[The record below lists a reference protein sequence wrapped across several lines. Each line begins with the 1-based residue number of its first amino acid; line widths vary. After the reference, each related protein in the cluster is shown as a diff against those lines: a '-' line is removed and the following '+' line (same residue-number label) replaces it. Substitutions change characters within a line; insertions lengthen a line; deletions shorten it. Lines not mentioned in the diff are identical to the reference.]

1 MKKKLILCNAA
12 IIIVGFVAAFLFE
25 VVQIQQQYQKEFTMR
40 LDTALAILSSES
52 DELEQQPVVTAKEV
66 GRLISQSGQQM
77 RISIISTSGK
87 VIADSFA
94 DELNQNHLTRP
105 EIQQAL
111 KSGRGYDTR
120 MSASV
125 GQRFYYEAVYIPNR
139 YFIRAALPTASLD
152 GTINRLWLTAIL
164 SMLFGIAIVSTVTG
178 ILVFHMTEPLNR
190 LTVAARR
197 ISDGDYTSRVDGEYN
212 DEIGLLAR
220 SFNTM
225 AVSTQAA
232 VIELTRKQGQ
242 LEGVLQGMADGV
254 LAVSSN
260 NEILFLNQ
268 SARNLLSRPT
278 MKTGDRFEGSLFIS
292 KVSGMMLDTIQN
304 GKIRKES
311 LDGAGDRHFLVYVAP
326 ITGQKN
332 TALAVITDVTRMRKL
347 EQMRSEFVAN
357 VTHELKTPLT
367 SIRGSIEL
375 LKSADRD
382 EKTRR
387 YFYDV
392 LDIEAERLHHLIDDM
407 LVLSQIENAKDDPQS
422 KRMSV
427 KEGLQNCVDRLDAVA
442 RKNEISLSL
451 DVGESL
457 FVSCS
462 PMRFEQLFC
471 NLIENAIKYNKP
483 GGSVVVTALKQRK
496 MVLVRVRDTG
506 IGIAPEHF
514 ERLFERFYR
523 VDTSRSRE
531 IGGTGL
537 GLSIVK
543 HLAALYGGEVGVESE
558 VGKGSTFSVWLPL
571 LPPEEPAAAAENP
584 DGTEE

>member
-1 MKKKLILCNAA
+1 MKKRLMLCNAA

-25 VVQIQQQYQKEFTMR
+25 TIQVQNQYKNEFTKR
-40 LDTALAILSSES
+40 LDTALSILSE
-52 DELEQQPVVTAKEV
+52 DTVKLQQNPDATATDISL
-66 GRLISQSGQQM
+66 RLSQAGQQM
-77 RISIISTSGK
+77 RVSIIDLNGK
-87 VIADSFA
+87 VIGDSVS
-94 DELNQNHLTRP
+94 EEVNQNHLNRP

-111 KSGRGYDTR
+111 KNGRGYDTR

-125 GQRFYYEAVYIPNR
+125 GERYYYEALYIPNQL
-139 YFIRAALPTASLD
+139 FIRVALPTADLD
-152 GTINRLWLTAIL
+152 QVINRLWLIAVLGMIL
-164 SMLFGIAIVSTVTG
+164 GIAVVSIVTG
-178 ILVFHMTEPLNR
+178 IMVYRITEPLQK
-190 LTVAARR
+190 LTDTAHK
-197 ISDGDYTSRVDGEYN
+197 ISEGDYSSRVVGEYR
-212 DEIGLLAR
+212 DEVGELAR

-225 AVSTQAA
+225 AESTETA
-232 VIELTRKQGQ
+232 VRELTQKQDQ

-254 LAVSSN
+254 LAVSSK

-268 SARNLLSRPT
+268 SARGLLGKPNLQNGSRL
-278 MKTGDRFEGSLFIS
+278 EGSLLIS
-292 KVSGMMLDTIQN
+292 RIANMMKNSIQGGEAKRETLDTPN
-304 GKIRKES
+304 DS
-311 LDGAGDRHFLVYVAP
+311 HYMVYVSSIP
-326 ITGQKN
+326 GQD
-332 TALAVITDVTRMRKL
+332 ASLAVITDVTRMRKL

-375 LKSADRD
+375 LKSSDRD
-382 EKTRR
+382 EKTRQ

-407 LVLSQIENAKDDPQS
+407 LVLSQIENTKGDPQS
-422 KRMSV
+422 RCINV
-427 KEGLQNCVDRLDAVA
+427 KTELENCMERLKPVA
-442 RKNEISLSL
+442 EKNNITLTLEAEP
-451 DVGESL
+451 GL
-457 FVSCS
+457 FVSCA
-462 PMRFEQLFC
+462 PTRFEQLFR
-471 NLIENAIKYNKP
+471 NLIENGIKYNKP
-483 GGSVVVTALKQRK
+483 DGAVHVTAQKQRK
-496 MVLVRVRDTG
+496 TVLIRVKDTG

-571 LPPEEPAAAAENP
+571 LSDAAQPSATDSE
-584 DGTEE
+584 

>member
-1 MKKKLILCNAA
+1 MLCNAA

-25 VVQIQQQYQKEFTMR
+25 AIQVQDQYRDEFTKR
-40 LDTALAILSSES
+40 LDTALSILSA
-52 DELEQQPVVTAKEV
+52 DTDKLQQDPDATATDLSR
-66 GRLISQSGQQM
+66 RLSQAGQQM
-77 RISIISTSGK
+77 RISIIGLDGR
-87 VIADSFA
+87 VLGDSVQ
-94 DELNQNHLTRP
+94 EEVNQNHLDRP

-125 GQRFYYEAVYIPNR
+125 GERFYYEAVYIPGKL
-139 YFIRAALPTASLD
+139 FIRAALPTADLD
-152 GTINRLWLTAIL
+152 GVISRLWMIAVAG
-164 SMLFGIAIVSTVTG
+164 MLLGIVLVSIVTG
-178 ILVFHMTEPLNR
+178 IMVIHITEPLQQ
-190 LTVAARR
+190 LTDTARR
-197 ISDGDYTSRVDGEYN
+197 IADGDYSSRMEGEYR
-212 DEIGLLAR
+212 DEVGELAR

-225 AVSTQAA
+225 AASTEAA
-232 VIELTRKQGQ
+232 VMELTRKQNQ

-254 LAVSSN
+254 LAVSSR

-268 SARNLLSRPT
+268 SARGLLENPRLQDSGRL
-278 MKTGDRFEGSLFIS
+278 EGSLAIS
-292 KVSGMMLDTIQN
+292 RIANMMRNAIEQD
-304 GKIRKES
+304 GSKKEMVE
-311 LDGAGDRHFLVYVAP
+311 AANDRHYMVYVSP
-326 ITGQKN
+326 IAGQEPS
-332 TALAVITDVTRMRKL
+332 ALAVITDVTRMRKL

-375 LKSADRD
+375 LKSSDRD

-407 LVLSQIENAKDDPQS
+407 LVLSQIENTKGDPQS
-422 KRMSV
+422 RRVNV
-427 KEGLQNCVDRLDAVA
+427 KEELQNCLDRLSPVA
-442 RKNEISLSL
+442 EKNHISLEL
-451 DVGESL
+451 NADPSL

-462 PMRFEQLFC
+462 PTRFEQLFC
-471 NLIENAIKYNKP
+471 NLIENGIKYNKP
-483 GGSVVVTALKQRK
+483 DGTVTVTAQKQRK
-496 MVLVRVRDTG
+496 TVLVRVKDTG

-514 ERLFERFYR
+514 DRLFERFYR

-558 VGKGSTFSVWLPL
+558 PGKGSTFSVWLPL
-571 LPPEEPAAAAENP
+571 FSSETQPPVENFS
-584 DGTEE
+584 GGE